1 MPVKDHPYAVRLER
15 LERKMVLEPLGVREA
30 EHTAGIPMTG
40 YDRQTAIA
48 VALPGVIGH
57 PCGSIRR
64 LSRFPPPIADDVPQ
78 HTYKAEQNQ
87 EYNPRSYHYPIRVK
101 WKFC

>member
-64 LSRFPPPIADDVPQ
+64 LSRFPPPIADDVS
-78 HTYKAEQNQ
+78 T
-87 EYNPRSYHYPIRVK
+87 PIRQSK
-101 WKFC
+101 IRNTIRGAIIIRLE

>member
-40 YDRQTAIA
+40 YDRQTASSS
-48 VALPGVIGH
+48 LY
-57 PCGSIRR
+57 SNFFQN
-64 LSRFPPPIADDVPQ
+64 SIADISLYHRGRRAVTLLK
-78 HTYKAEQNQ
+78 TYLIMAK
-87 EYNPRSYHYPIRVK
+87 
-101 WKFC
+101 